1 MVRRNHVQT
10 DWWTHYPFD
19 LYNKTCKSKT
29 VDILC
34 VSKSCKE
41 RLVDTWP
48 IRPIQQNMQSEDC
61 CYTMCVKI
69 MQKQTLGGHM
79 THSTHTTKH
88 AIRRLLLYIVYQ
100 NHAQNVWRT
109 HDPFDLHTE
118 TQKIQSFCGTWCIKV
133 MQKNAGGP
141 IADSTSTNKMQNANF
156 ESRKQTRNWSATSAR
171 GARAKSGA
179 HRCAWS
185 ANPAVALPFLLAC
198 VCVCV

>member
-133 MQKNAGGP
+133 MQKMLVDPLPTRPPQTKCKTQISKVENKPVIGP
-141 IADSTSTNKMQNANF
+141 QPRQEGRA
-156 ESRKQTRNWSATSAR
+156 RNQAR
-171 GARAKSGA
+171 TVVPGV
-179 HRCAWS
+179 
-185 ANPAVALPFLLAC
+185 PTQL
-198 VCVCV
+198 